1 MLKRT
6 AIKNTLLIVLL
17 FVIASVNAQSYYLLV
32 GTYDSPKSEGI
43 YVYNF
48 NSNDGSAKEIS
59 HIKTSNPSFL
69 TVSGNQKYVYAVNEN
84 ADSSGKGGKVSSF
97 SFNKKDGQLTFVNS
111 QSSEGNHPCYIT
123 TNKSNSKVYVG
134 NYSSGNISVLP
145 ISKKGKLDKAI
156 QVIQHEGSGP
166 DTTRQ
171 KSPHVHGI
179 FPKKKSSYVY
189 VTDLGTDKI
198 MCYFQGSKSGKLF
211 PSKTKYVS
219 AGAGSGPRHL
229 DFHPNGK
236 YVYLLNELSGSI
248 SVFKDFGNAD
258 LQEIQSHSSLPVT
271 YKGKAGSA
279 DIHISPDGRFLY
291 ASNRAGSNSIA
302 IFSINDATGLI
313 TLVGHEYS
321 SGETPR
327 NFNFDPTG
335 NFLLVANQN
344 SDEIVVF
351 SINKETGLL
360 SDTKKR
366 IKVGKP
372 VCIKWINPR

>member
-1 MLKRT
+1 ML
-6 AIKNTLLIVLL
+6 
-17 FVIASVNAQSYYLLV
+17 
-32 GTYDSPKSEGI
+32 
-43 YVYNF
+43 
-48 NSNDGSAKEIS
+48 
-59 HIKTSNPSFL
+59 
-69 TVSGNQKYVYAVNEN
+69 
-84 ADSSGKGGKVSSF
+84 
-97 SFNKKDGQLTFVNS
+97 
-111 QSSEGNHPCYIT
+111 
-123 TNKSNSKVYVG
+123 
-134 NYSSGNISVLP
+134 
-145 ISKKGKLDKAI
+145 
-156 QVIQHEGSGP
+156 
-166 DTTRQ
+166 
-171 KSPHVHGI
+171 
-179 FPKKKSSYVY
+179 FP
-189 VTDLGTDKI
+189 
-198 MCYFQGSKSGKLF
+198 GSKSGKLF